1 MIRNEA
7 LTAVSKFQTFAL
19 AAQALG

>member
-1 MIRNEA
+1 MIRSEA
-7 LTAVSKFQTFAL
+7 PTAVSKFQTFAL